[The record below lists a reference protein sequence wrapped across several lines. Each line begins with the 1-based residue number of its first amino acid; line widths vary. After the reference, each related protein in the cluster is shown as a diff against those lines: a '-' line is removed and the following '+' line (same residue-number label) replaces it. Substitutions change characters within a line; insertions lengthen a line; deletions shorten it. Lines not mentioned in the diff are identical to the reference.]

1 MNRIIVAI
9 AVLAAGCT
17 SVTPVTSLGN
27 DTYIVGSKTNKPG
40 RGHTDMKIRAV
51 KEAEGHCQKMGRT
64 MVVESTKSSGAQGW
78 TAVNGEV
85 VFKCVPAEPVAAQ
98 ATAPSAPQ

>member
-1 MNRIIVAI
+1 MNRTL
-9 AVLAAGCT
+9 LAMAALLAGCS

-27 DTYIVGSKTNKPG
+27 DTYIVGSKTTKPG

-51 KEAEGHCQKMGRT
+51 KQAQMYCQKIGRT
-64 MVVESTKSSGAQGW
+64 MVVESTKSSGAPGW

-85 VFKCVPAEPVAAQ
+85 IFKCVPTSDTGPVALQ
-98 ATAPSAPQ
+98 PTAAS